1 MDGNTNGAPQAF
13 PSGLD
18 DSIPPDFNFLLP
30 SGEVVRG
37 RVWHVTDPQRV
48 TDGHT
53 FSAHWAM
60 NQQRKLAGHK
70 LRWVLIEDV
79 ST

>member
-1 MDGNTNGAPQAF
+1 MTDKKNGAPKAYL
-13 PSGLD
+13 SGLD
-18 DSIPPDFNFLLP
+18 ESIPPDFNFLLP

-37 RVWHVTDPQRV
+37 RVWHVTEPTQV

-79 ST
+79 A